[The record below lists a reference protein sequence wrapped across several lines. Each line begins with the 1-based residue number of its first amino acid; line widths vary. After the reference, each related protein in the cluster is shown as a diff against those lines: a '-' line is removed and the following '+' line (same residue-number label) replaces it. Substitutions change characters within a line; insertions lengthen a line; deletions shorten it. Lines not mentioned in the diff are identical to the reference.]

1 MIFFIYLSILS
12 QVAFSVEID
21 AIHNPT
27 SQFTTAIFECLRA
40 ITCNMGNYIM
50 LVNYLGPLTRFHPYV
65 RSVAKRAK
73 FLRDY
78 GENVI
83 KARQNAIRLGE
94 DTPPDVLAH
103 ILDTAS
109 SDSSHTMENMVDH
122 FITFF
127 FAGTVAWF

>member
-1 MIFFIYLSILS
+1 
-12 QVAFSVEID
+12 
-21 AIHNPT
+21 
-27 SQFTTAIFECLRA
+27 
-40 ITCNMGNYIM
+40 M

-73 FLRDY
+73 FLRD
-78 GENVI
+78 GEKVI

-109 SDSSHTMENMVDH
+109 RDSSLTMEDMVDH

-127 FAGTVAWF
+127 LAGRVA